1 MIREHWYAVHVLSQY
16 ENKVK
21 NYIDKVKKERGYD
34 DKVSEVII
42 PMDTEIK
49 RVQGKKV
56 EKQNKVFP
64 GYVLVKMKLD
74 DDSFNFIRR
83 VPGVT
88 NFVSSSAK
96 KPIALKDSEVK
107 SILDSLQ
114 PEKGF
119 APKKKF
125 SKDMLVRIVE
135 GPFAEFTGKIET
147 VYDDKETLRVMI
159 SLFGRDT
166 PVEIEFAQVEKAE

>member
-1 MIREHWYAVHVLSQY
+1 MLREHWYAVHVISQY

-21 NYIDKVKKERGYD
+21 NYIDKVKKERGYG
-34 DKVSEVII
+34 DKVLEVII
-42 PMDTEIK
+42 PMDTEVK

-74 DDSFNFIRR
+74 EDSFNFIRR

-107 SILDSLQ
+107 AILDSLE

-119 APKKKF
+119 TPKKKF

-135 GPFAEFTGKIET
+135 GPFSDFSGKIEN
-147 VYDDKETLRVMI
+147 VYEEKEILKVMI

-166 PVEIEFAQVEKAE
+166 PIEIEFAQVEKL

>member
-1 MIREHWYAVHVLSQY
+1 MTKENWYAVHVLSQY

-21 NYIDKVKKERGYD
+21 SYIDKVKKERGFD

-56 EKQNKVFP
+56 EKKNKVFP

-107 SILDSLQ
+107 AILDSLE

-119 APKKKF
+119 TPKKKF

-135 GPFAEFTGKIET
+135 GPFSDFTGKIEN
-147 VYDDKETLRVMI
+147 VYEDKEILKVMI

-166 PVEIEFAQVEKAE
+166 PIEIEFAQVEKI

>member
-1 MIREHWYAVHVLSQY
+1 MIKENWYAVHVLSQY

-21 NYIDKVKKERGYD
+21 SHIDKIKKERGYE
-34 DKVSEVII
+34 DKIKEVII
-42 PMDTEIK
+42 PVDTETK
-49 RVQGKKV
+49 RIQGKKV
-56 EKQNKVFP
+56 EKKTKVFP

-74 DDSFNFIRR
+74 EDTFNFIKRI
-83 VPGVT
+83 PGVT

-96 KPIALKDSEVK
+96 KPVALKESEVK
-107 SILDSLQ
+107 SILDALN
-114 PEKGF
+114 PDKGF
-119 APKKKF
+119 LPKKKF

-147 VYDDKETLRVMI
+147 VYEDKETLRVMI

-166 PVEIEFAQVEKAE
+166 PIEIEFAQVEKAE

>member
-1 MIREHWYAVHVLSQY
+1 LLL
-16 ENKVK
+16 NKLFLTK
-21 NYIDKVKKERGYD
+21 YTTI
-34 DKVSEVII
+34 
-42 PMDTEIK
+42 
-49 RVQGKKV
+49 QV

-74 DDSFNFIRR
+74 EDSFNFIRR

-107 SILDSLQ
+107 AILDSLE

-119 APKKKF
+119 TPKKKF

-135 GPFAEFTGKIET
+135 GPFSDFTGKIEN
-147 VYDDKETLRVMI
+147 VYEEKEILKVMI

-166 PVEIEFAQVEKAE
+166 PIEIEFAQVEKL

>member
-1 MIREHWYAVHVLSQY
+1 MLREHWYAVHVISQY

-21 NYIDKVKKERGYD
+21 NYIDKVKKERGYG

-42 PMDTEIK
+42 PMNTEIK

-74 DDSFNFIRR
+74 EDSFNFIRR

-107 SILDSLQ
+107 AILDSLEQ
-114 PEKGF
+114 VSNILVPCRENYSRITYLRPHRTDC
-119 APKKKF
+119 AP
-125 SKDMLVRIVE
+125 
-135 GPFAEFTGKIET
+135 
-147 VYDDKETLRVMI
+147 LR
-159 SLFGRDT
+159 SHR
-166 PVEIEFAQVEKAE
+166 

>member
-1 MIREHWYAVHVLSQY
+1 MVKENWYAVHVLSQY

-21 NYIDKVKKERGYD
+21 SYIEKVKKERGFE
-34 DKVSEVII
+34 DKVTEIII
-42 PMDTEIK
+42 PVDTEVK
-49 RVQGKKV
+49 RVQGKKI

-74 DDSFNFIRR
+74 DETFNFIRR

-96 KPIALKDSEVK
+96 KPVALKDSEIK
-107 SILDSLQ
+107 AILDSLD
-114 PEKGF
+114 PNKGF
-119 APKKKF
+119 TPKKKF
-125 SKDMLVRIVE
+125 SKDMLVRIIE

-147 VYDDKETLRVMI
+147 VYEDKEILKVMI

-166 PVEIEFAQVEKAE
+166 PIEIEYAQVGKI